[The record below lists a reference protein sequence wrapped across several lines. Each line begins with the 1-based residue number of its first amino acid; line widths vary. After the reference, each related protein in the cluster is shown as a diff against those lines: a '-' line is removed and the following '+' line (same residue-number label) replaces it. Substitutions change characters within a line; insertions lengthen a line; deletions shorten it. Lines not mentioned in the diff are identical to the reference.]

1 MNKPDSTLSRRRFL
15 TGLGAAPLVLSPWSA
30 LSSETF
36 GVPKRPLRIAAILTT
51 FFYRSHAHVILE
63 NFLVPYL
70 FNGRVVDP
78 RKALRIAAFYVD
90 QFPANRDMARAI
102 ARQFNIPI
110 YDSITKAICLGG
122 DRLAVDAVLIIGE
135 HGKYP
140 LNEKGQTLYPKK
152 AFFDRVVSVFKKS
165 GRVVPVFSDKHLS
178 HSWIE
183 AKEMVDTSRE
193 MGFALMAGSSVPL
206 AQRIPKVELPRGA
219 KIDEA
224 VSIHGGPRESYGFHG
239 LEVLQSMIE
248 SRAGGETGIS
258 QVRYVEG
265 DACWQTARHG
275 LWSTELARAAM
286 AAELGG
292 DLPPLK
298 KLLAE
303 RFPEA
308 RPHAFLLRYADGT
321 RAAVLKIGNSG
332 IRWNF
337 ACRLAHS
344 PKTRGKP
351 APLATRFHVGPWQ
364 NRNLFRALSHAIG
377 AHFLNNQSPY
387 PVERTLL
394 VSGALEAAID
404 SHAGG
409 GKVVKTPHL
418 QFAYAP
424 RDFQA
429 YREMGDTWKIITDDT
444 PQPKGIEPVGINAAD
459 RRLEIGD

>member
-1 MNKPDSTLSRRRFL
+1 M
-15 TGLGAAPLVLSPWSA
+15 GGPL
-30 LSSETF
+30 
-36 GVPKRPLRIAAILTT
+36 KIAAILTA

-70 FNGRVVDP
+70 FNGRAVDP
-78 RKALRIAAFYVD
+78 RNEFQIASFYVD
-90 QFPANRDMARAI
+90 QFPADRDMARAT

-110 YDSITKAICLGG
+110 YDSIAKAICLGG

-152 AFFDRVVSVFKKS
+152 AFFDEVVSVFKNS
-165 GRVVPVFSDKHLS
+165 GRVAPVYNDKHLS
-178 HSWIE
+178 HSWTE
-183 AKEMVDTSRE
+183 AKEMADTSRE
-193 MGFALMAGSSVPL
+193 MGFGLMAGSSVPL

-224 VSIHGGPRESYGFHG
+224 VSIHGGPRESYGFHA

-258 QVRYVEG
+258 QIRYVEG
-265 DACWQTARHG
+265 DTLWKTARQG
-275 LWSTELARAAM
+275 LWSAELARLAM

-292 DLPPLK
+292 PVEKGPVEKGHVEKRDLPPLE

-303 RFPEA
+303 RFPEGKIHGSQ
-308 RPHAFLLRYADGT
+308 PHAFLLRYTDGT

-337 ACRLAHS
+337 ACRLA
-344 PKTRGKP
+344 GKSQP
-351 APLATRFHVGPWQ
+351 VATRFHVGPWQ
-364 NRNLFRALSHAIG
+364 NRNLFKALSHAIG
-377 AHFLNNQSPY
+377 AHFLNNRSPY

-444 PQPKGIEPVGINAAD
+444 PQPKGIEPVGINAAE
-459 RRLEIGD
+459 RR